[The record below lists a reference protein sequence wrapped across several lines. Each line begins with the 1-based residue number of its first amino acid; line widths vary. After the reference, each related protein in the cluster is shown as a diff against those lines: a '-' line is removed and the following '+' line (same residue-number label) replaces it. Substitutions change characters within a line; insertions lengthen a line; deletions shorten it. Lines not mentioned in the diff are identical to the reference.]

1 MSGGSGPG
9 GGGKAEN
16 AGPSA
21 GNVDDSQGTLGG
33 LAQASAANAAV
44 AEANSI
50 AKAMELGVSPAQL
63 AALETQMFDPQNMVA
78 QVTAPPVDN
87 IQYATQF
94 DPQMNTNLPDFSSL
108 SSKFESKYGPA
119 FRAAVPSTATIE
131 AYKAWAQEGAK
142 KGNTFAGHV
151 PGALSVLGPLSAGKM
166 ALDAV
171 PGLMGIE
178 NEPGVGAIEGYDPKS
193 PYGGLNTAPTQDIEN
208 ALFGTDQ
215 VGPSLDFGAML
226 NEAVASNA
234 PNAFESAY
242 GSGYT
247 GMGPS
252 LNRSPSFDMG
262 AVSQAGGG
270 EDLQRLIALRRAMAQ
285 QAAKKIIN
293 VSNDVGLTPEDI
305 QDILP
310 PSTSTPPSGGGTP
323 PSGGG
328 GTPPSGGGGTPDG
341 GNRPPKRTR
350 PGTRPERV
358 ETAAERLVKVITAP
372 KISRSIS
379 RPILKEAIKTG
390 NIVGSD
396 NQVDL
401 VRALLNPPKN
411 TGGTRNVENRGR

>member
-16 AGPSA
+16 AGPSSQ
-21 GNVDDSQGTLGG
+21 GVDDPQGTLGG
-33 LAQASAANAAV
+33 LAEASAANAAV

-50 AKAMELGVSPAQL
+50 AKAMELGISPAQL
-63 AALETQMFDPQNMVA
+63 AALETQMFDPKNMIA

-108 SSKFESKYGPA
+108 SSKFESKFGPGL
-119 FRAAVPSTATIE
+119 RAAVPSTAVLE
-131 AYKAWAQEGAK
+131 AYKAYAQEVAK
-142 KGNTFAGHV
+142 TGNTFASKV
-151 PGALSVLGPLSAGKM
+151 PGALSVLGPLSIGKT
-166 ALDAV
+166 ALD
-171 PGLMGIE
+171 GLIDAMGIE
-178 NEPGVGAIEGYDPKS
+178 NKPGVGAIEGYDPKS
-193 PYGGLNTAPTQDIEN
+193 PYGGLNTAPNQD
-208 ALFGTDQ
+208 FGSSFFGADQ
-215 VGPSLDFGAML
+215 VGPSLDFDAML

-234 PNAFESAY
+234 PNAFESAF

-270 EDLQRLIALRRAMAQ
+270 EDLQRLIALRKAMAQ

-293 VSNDVGLTPEDI
+293 VSNDIGLTQEDI

-310 PSTSTPPSGGGTP
+310 NTPPSSGGTP
-323 PSGGG
+323 PGGG
-328 GTPPSGGGGTPDG
+328 GNGTNKG
-341 GNRPPKRTR
+341 TKPPKRTR
-350 PGTRPERV
+350 PGTKSKRV

-372 KISRSIS
+372 KISKSIS

-401 VRALLNPPKN
+401 VRAILNPPKN

>member
-16 AGPSA
+16 AGPSSQ
-21 GNVDDSQGTLGG
+21 GVDDPQGTLGG

-50 AKAMELGVSPAQL
+50 AKAMELGISPAQL
-63 AALETQMFDPQNMVA
+63 AALETQMFDPQNMLA

-94 DPQMNTNLPDFSSL
+94 DPQFNTNLPDFSRV
-108 SSKFESKYGPA
+108 ETNYGQA
-119 FRAAVPSTATIE
+119 LRAAVPSTATIE
-131 AYKAWAQEGAK
+131 AYKALAQEAAK
-142 KGNTFAGHV
+142 RGNKFASKV
-151 PGALSVLGPLSAGKM
+151 PGAFSVLGPLSIGKT
-166 ALDAV
+166 ALD
-171 PGLMGIE
+171 GLIDVMGIE

-193 PYGGLNTAPTQDIEN
+193 PYGGLNTAPDIDFDS
-208 ALFGTDQ
+208 AFFGADQ
-215 VGPSLDFGAML
+215 VGPSLDFDAML

-252 LNRSPSFDMG
+252 LSRSPSFDMG

-270 EDLQRLIALRRAMAQ
+270 EDLQRLIAR
-285 QAAKKIIN
+285 QAANDVISRIIN
-293 VSNDVGLTPEDI
+293 VAPEPI
-305 QDILP
+305 PQQQSQ
-310 PSTSTPPSGGGTP
+310 PSA
-323 PSGGG
+323 
-328 GTPPSGGGGTPDG
+328 
-341 GNRPPKRTR
+341 
-350 PGTRPERV
+350 V
-358 ETAAERLVKVITAP
+358 ERLVRTVVAP
-372 KISRSIS
+372 KAQVRQVS
-379 RPILKEAIKTG
+379 RPVLNEAVRTG

-401 VRALLNPPKN
+401 VRAILNPPKN